1 MTIEEHLIDRA
12 NAYIAKE
19 LWQKIST
26 ELDASVGKRI
36 LTSEKERFTYIKK
49 RVTELLKE
57 YIMETPK
64 PGRPKKDDKKIE
76 D

>member
-26 ELDASVGKRI
+26 ELDASVGKAI
-36 LTSEKERFTYIKK
+36 LTTEVERFQYIRK
-49 RVTELLKE
+49 RVNDLLKE
-57 YIMETPK
+57 YLGEKPK
-64 PGRPKKDDKKIE
+64 LGRPKKDDKETE